1 MLKKWWFWVIV
12 IIVVFC
18 VLAYIGKQPPSDL
31 IDLPEEEYRAEC
43 KVFLYEDIFRN
54 PDTYNKELAKFTG
67 EVFQVMRDGNDLR
80 LLVNVTKTAYGYED
94 TIYVY
99 YDVSGK
105 TNILEGD
112 IITIYG
118 ELRGLETYESVLG
131 TQITIPL
138 MYAKFID
145 INE

>member
-43 KVFLYEDIFRN
+43 KVFLYEDILRN

-67 EVFQVMRDGNDLR
+67 QVVQVMHDGNDLR
-80 LLVNVTKTAYGYED
+80 LRVNVTKTAYGYED

-99 YDVSGK
+99 YDK

-112 IITIYG
+112 IVTIYG
-118 ELRGLETYESVLG
+118 ELRGLETYESVSG
-131 TQITIPL
+131 VQITIPRI
-138 MYAKFID
+138 YAKFID